1 MNIKAHPQYASDDY
15 KYLKAKGWTDDE
27 IITRWNEEFKRGAG
41 VCRWDNPTA
50 QAKLKSALKLN

>member
-41 VCRWDNPTA
+41 VCRWDNLICPRIDGHLLT
-50 QAKLKSALKLN
+50 